1 MDLQAWNDQDLPT
14 AWPCRY
20 SYDGRRAVIVTTADD
35 ALPGDPYPR
44 SIKRSP
50 KFSTRPFTLSCR
62 SRARV
67 GNPLAGLALAPLS
80 TTAPFFLSPTSRPIP
95 HKQFLPNFPPKSLP
109 PPIPQSLSL
118 SLDADASQR
127 HSERVNGGHGLAD
140 GNRHPTKRQSAPHE
154 PSPSRRVTRRVS
166 VGTPKLLSA
175 SPRSSRKRLYGDFVA
190 AEKPKWNPRGK
201 SPESHFSR
209 AQSSDWDLTKE
220 FICSADPAQMQV
232 VKEALHVATVPSC
245 GLVCRDDE
253 QSRVL
258 EFCKGCVE
266 QERSG
271 SLYVCGCPGTGKTL
285 SINKV
290 KESVARW
297 ADETGMETPDA
308 LSINCTSLAK
318 THEIF
323 SKILA
328 KFQTRKKATCKLSPL
343 QQLQTMFSHKESAPR
358 RMLLVV
364 VDEMDYLITRDR
376 AVLHDLFML
385 TTYQFSRCILIG
397 IANAIDLADRF
408 LPKLES
414 LNCKPLVVTFRAYS
428 KDQIS
433 DIIKHRL
440 KVLEYDVFE
449 PLALEFCARKVAAAS
464 GDMRKALGVC
474 RSAVEVF
481 EARLQESSD
490 QEFGLVTFDH
500 MDIALSKAFKSPVV
514 DSILCLPQHQ
524 QMVLCALANTFHH
537 CKKKATTLGELN
549 KSYIEICRSTQVPA
563 VGMLEFS
570 NMCMVLS
577 DQGFMKL
584 GQSKEDKLRR
594 VMLQIDSSDITFAFK
609 DFAFYWIKPT

>member
-1 MDLQAWNDQDLPT
+1 MPTLRSAAASASTAGTASPT
-14 AWPCRY
+14 AIATPR
-20 SYDGRRAVIVTTADD
+20 SAKRRLTSPRRAA
-35 ALPGDPYPR
+35 G
-44 SIKRSP
+44 SP
-50 KFSTRPFTLSCR
+50 
-62 SRARV
+62 
-67 GNPLAGLALAPLS
+67 
-80 TTAPFFLSPTSRPIP
+80 
-95 HKQFLPNFPPKSLP
+95 
-109 PPIPQSLSL
+109 
-118 SLDADASQR
+118 DASQFT
-127 HSERVNGGHGLAD
+127 S
-140 GNRHPTKRQSAPHE
+140 PHK
-154 PSPSRRVTRRVS
+154 SPNVGI

-175 SPRSSRKRLYGDFVA
+175 SPRSSRKRLYGDFV
-190 AEKPKWNPRGK
+190 
-201 SPESHFSR
+201 
-209 AQSSDWDLTKE
+209 
-220 FICSADPAQMQV
+220 
-232 VKEALHVATVPSC
+232 VKEALHVATVPSS

-266 QERSG
+266 QERAG

-297 ADETGMETPDA
+297 ADVTGMETPDA

-328 KFQTRKKATCKLSPL
+328 KFQTRKKATGKLSPL

>member
-1 MDLQAWNDQDLPT
+1 MPT
-14 AWPCRY
+14 LRSA
-20 SYDGRRAVIVTTADD
+20 TAS
-35 ALPGDPYPR
+35 ASPAATPSPAAASTPR
-44 SIKRSP
+44 SVKRRLTSGRAGESPAASRHTSPHRSP
-50 KFSTRPFTLSCR
+50 H
-62 SRARV
+62 
-67 GNPLAGLALAPLS
+67 AGAG
-80 TTAPFFLSPTSRPIP
+80 TAC
-95 HKQFLPNFPPKSLP
+95 
-109 PPIPQSLSL
+109 
-118 SLDADASQR
+118 
-127 HSERVNGGHGLAD
+127 
-140 GNRHPTKRQSAPHE
+140 
-154 PSPSRRVTRRVS
+154 
-166 VGTPKLLSA
+166 TPKLLSA
-175 SPRSSRKRLYGDFVA
+175 SPKSSRKRLYGDLVA
-190 AEKPKWNPRGK
+190 AEKPKWNPR
-201 SPESHFSR
+201 
-209 AQSSDWDLTKE
+209 
-220 FICSADPAQMQV
+220 DPAQMRA

-245 GLVCRDDE
+245 ELVCRDNE
-253 QSRVL
+253 QRRVFD
-258 EFCKGCVE
+258 FCKACVE
-266 QERSG
+266 QEKAG
-271 SLYVCGCPGTGKTL
+271 SLYICGCPGTGKTL
-285 SINKV
+285 SVNKIKDSLV
-290 KESVARW
+290 RW
-297 ADETGMETPDA
+297 ADEMGMETPDSLA
-308 LSINCTSLAK
+308 INCTNLSN
-318 THEIF
+318 TSEIF
-323 SKILA
+323 SKILGQ
-328 KFQTRKKATCKLSPL
+328 FQNRKKGSSKLSPL
-343 QQLQTMFSHKESAPR
+343 QQLQSMFSNKETTPR
-358 RMLLVV
+358 RMMLVI

-385 TTYQFSRCILIG
+385 TTCPYSRCILIG

-449 PLALEFCARKVAAAS
+449 PLALEFCARKVAAAT

-481 EARLQESSD
+481 EARLQVANE
-490 QEFGLVTFDH
+490 ELGIVTFDH

-524 QMVLCALANTFHH
+524 QMVLCALANTFQH

-594 VMLQIDSSDITFAFK
+594 VTLQIDISDIGYAFK
-609 DFAFYWIKPT
+609 GNRFFQKCLEKTRC

>member
-1 MDLQAWNDQDLPT
+1 MPT
-14 AWPCRY
+14 LRSA
-20 SYDGRRAVIVTTADD
+20 TAN
-35 ALPGDPYPR
+35 ASPAAAATSSPAAESTPR
-44 SIKRSP
+44 SAK
-50 KFSTRPFTLSCR
+50 
-62 SRARV
+62 
-67 GNPLAGLALAPLS
+67 
-80 TTAPFFLSPTSRPIP
+80 
-95 HKQFLPNFPPKSLP
+95 
-109 PPIPQSLSL
+109 
-118 SLDADASQR
+118 
-127 HSERVNGGHGLAD
+127 
-140 GNRHPTKRQSAPHE
+140 
-154 PSPSRRVTRRVS
+154 RRVTPRRAGESPAVEPRYTSPHKSPRAGVGS
-166 VGTPKLLSA
+166 VTTPKMLSA
-175 SPRSSRKRLYGDFVA
+175 SPKSSRKRLYGDFVA
-190 AEKPKWNPRGK
+190 ADKPKWNPR
-201 SPESHFSR
+201 
-209 AQSSDWDLTKE
+209 
-220 FICSADPAQMQV
+220 DPAQMRA

-253 QSRVL
+253 QMRVL
-258 EFCKGCVE
+258 EFCKACVQKE
-266 QERSG
+266 KAG

-285 SINKV
+285 SISKV
-290 KESVARW
+290 KESLTHW
-297 ADETGMETPDA
+297 ADEMGMETPDTLA
-308 LSINCTSLAK
+308 INCTNLGNTS
-318 THEIF
+318 EIF
-323 SKILA
+323 SKILGQ
-328 KFQTRKKATCKLSPL
+328 FQNRKKGSSKFSPL
-343 QQLQTMFSHKESAPR
+343 QQLQSMFSSRESAPK
-358 RMLLVV
+358 RMMLVI

-385 TTYQFSRCILIG
+385 TTCPFSKCILIG

-481 EARLQESSD
+481 EQRLHDSSD
-490 QEFGLVTFDH
+490 QELEIVTFDH
-500 MDIALSKAFKSPVV
+500 MDIALSKAFKSAVV

-524 QMVLCALANTFHH
+524 QMVLCALANTFQH
-537 CKKKATTLGELN
+537 CKKKATNLGELN

-584 GQSKEDKLRR
+584 GQSKDDKLRR
-594 VMLQIDSSDITFAFK
+594 VTLQIDSSEITFAFK
-609 DFAFYWIKPT
+609 GNRFFQKCLGNSRDARL

>member
-1 MDLQAWNDQDLPT
+1 MA
-14 AWPCRY
+14 
-20 SYDGRRAVIVTTADD
+20 S
-35 ALPGDPYPR
+35 DPLER
-44 SIKRSP
+44 K
-50 KFSTRPFTLSCR
+50 
-62 SRARV
+62 
-67 GNPLAGLALAPLS
+67 
-80 TTAPFFLSPTSRPIP
+80 
-95 HKQFLPNFPPKSLP
+95 
-109 PPIPQSLSL
+109 
-118 SLDADASQR
+118 R

-140 GNRHPTKRQSAPHE
+140 GNRHPTKRQAAPHE

-166 VGTPKLLSA
+166 VHIPPQIPQCRNLQDYADAGVLLLLLHITWYSVAMRSNCSILQVGTPKLLSA

-201 SPESHFSR
+201 SPESHFN
-209 AQSSDWDLTKE
+209 
-220 FICSADPAQMQV
+220 PAQMQV

-323 SKILA
+323 STDKFLMQILA

-490 QEFGLVTFDH
+490 QEFGLVTCITNKVVPVKEITFVHVYIDVTFDH

-524 QMVLCALANTFHH
+524 Q
-537 CKKKATTLGELN
+537 LN

-609 DFAFYWIKPT
+609 FF

>member
-1 MDLQAWNDQDLPT
+1 MPTLRSATASASTAGTASPT
-14 AWPCRY
+14 AIATPR
-20 SYDGRRAVIVTTADD
+20 SAKRRLTSPRRAA
-35 ALPGDPYPR
+35 G
-44 SIKRSP
+44 SP
-50 KFSTRPFTLSCR
+50 
-62 SRARV
+62 
-67 GNPLAGLALAPLS
+67 
-80 TTAPFFLSPTSRPIP
+80 
-95 HKQFLPNFPPKSLP
+95 
-109 PPIPQSLSL
+109 
-118 SLDADASQR
+118 DASQFT
-127 HSERVNGGHGLAD
+127 S
-140 GNRHPTKRQSAPHE
+140 PHK
-154 PSPSRRVTRRVS
+154 SPNVGI

-190 AEKPKWNPRGK
+190 AEKPKWNPR
-201 SPESHFSR
+201 
-209 AQSSDWDLTKE
+209 
-220 FICSADPAQMQV
+220 DPAQMQV

-266 QERSG
+266 QERAG

-609 DFAFYWIKPT
+609 GNRFFQKCLEQQKF

>member
-1 MDLQAWNDQDLPT
+1 MAF
-14 AWPCRY
+14 
-20 SYDGRRAVIVTTADD
+20 
-35 ALPGDPYPR
+35 PR
-44 SIKRSP
+44 EGERKS
-50 KFSTRPFTLSCR
+50 L
-62 SRARV
+62 
-67 GNPLAGLALAPLS
+67 GGLALAPLRGPRPFSS
-80 TTAPFFLSPTSRPIP
+80 TPISSQFPPP
-95 HKQFLPNFPPKSLP
+95 HKFLPQFPSRSLP
-109 PPIPQSLSL
+109 PRIPQALN
-118 SLDADASQR
+118 ADASQR
-127 HSERVNGGHGLAD
+127 HGEPVTGGHGLSD
-140 GNRHPTKRQSAPHE
+140 GNRHPTERQAAPHQ
-154 PSPSRRVTRRVS
+154 PSPSRRVTGRVS
-166 VGTPKLLSA
+166 VHLS
-175 SPRSSRKRLYGDFVA
+175 PQIPPCR
-190 AEKPKWNPRGK
+190 N
-201 SPESHFSR
+201 H
-209 AQSSDWDLTKE
+209 
-220 FICSADPAQMQV
+220 PAQMQA

-253 QSRVL
+253 QRRVL
-258 EFCKGCVE
+258 EFCMGCVE
-266 QERSG
+266 QERAG

-297 ADETGMETPDA
+297 ADEMGMETPDA
-308 LSINCTSLAK
+308 LSINCTSLAN

-328 KFQTRKKATCKLSPL
+328 KLQTRKKATGKLSAL
-343 QQLQTMFSHKESAPR
+343 QQLQSMFSHKESAPR

-440 KVLEYDVFE
+440 KVLEHDIFE

-481 EARLQESSD
+481 ETRLQESSD

-500 MDIALSKAFKSPVV
+500 MDIALSKAFKSAVV

-524 QMVLCALANTFHH
+524 QMVLCALANTFNH

-570 NMCMVLS
+570 NMCVVLS

-584 GQSKEDKLRR
+584 GQSKEDKLRK

-609 DFAFYWIKPT
+609 LHCILCHLIKPQARMPKVSGFCIIGSNHHNFDPVLTDYEHL

>member
-1 MDLQAWNDQDLPT
+1 MRFRGTHTREALSGPQNFQRALSHFRVVPARGWETLWRAWLS
-14 AWPCRY
+14 RH
-20 SYDGRRAVIVTTADD
+20 
-35 ALPGDPYPR
+35 
-44 SIKRSP
+44 SP
-50 KFSTRPFTLSCR
+50 PPRPFSCR
-62 SRARV
+62 P
-67 GNPLAGLALAPLS
+67 PLAP
-80 TTAPFFLSPTSRPIP
+80 SPTNNSSPIS
-95 HKQFLPNFPPKSLP
+95 LPNLSRLRSH
-109 PPIPQSLSL
+109 SLSL
-118 SLDADASQR
+118 SLSLSLSMPTLRSATASASTAGTASPTAIATPRSAKRRLTSPRRAAGSPDASQFT
-127 HSERVNGGHGLAD
+127 S
-140 GNRHPTKRQSAPHE
+140 PHK
-154 PSPSRRVTRRVS
+154 SPNVGI

-266 QERSG
+266 QERAG

-609 DFAFYWIKPT
+609 GNRFFQKCLEQQKF